1 LGFCLKHKRF
11 IAPTLKFISTSHKSK
26 VFGYKILSKLNSH
39 IILSINGF
47 NNGRI

>member
-1 LGFCLKHKRF
+1 LKHKRF

-39 IILSINGF
+39 KK
-47 NNGRI
+47 